1 MEPTWNEIVR
11 YANYNVVYELE
22 SIKAEGRLALTLSV
36 HVYTAVLL
44 TSSSLVTNTTHFP
57 RHWLPIRVQH
67 LAIVVY
73 AQCIGARVVEWAC
86 QWWRACSR

>member
-36 HVYTAVLL
+36 HVYTAVQL
-44 TSSSLVTNTTHFP
+44 TSSSSVTNTTHFP
-57 RHWLPIRVQH
+57 RHWLLIRVHH

-73 AQCIGARVVEWAC
+73 AQCIGARVVEWEY
-86 QWWRACSR
+86 QW